1 MIVRQRYGAKD
12 MSRFVRASRLLAV
25 VAAIAGLAA
34 CGNLVDPDLPANAER
49 FTPPPV
55 YARWWSM
62 TQSCSGLSGDLSAV
76 TWFMVPGVST
86 VSLNGKAVEGY
97 WSLAGN
103 RIVIAGAGRLSGGIV
118 RHEMLHAL
126 MKAGGHPRAKFLNDC
141 GGVVYCAEAC
151 ISDAGPTPSP
161 DPAAIQIGPEPLEV
175 RVDVEPATPS
185 RGVDDGFFA
194 VIVSVRNPSTS
205 PVVVQL
211 PPQPIGGGATTYAFD
226 VTGQSTVLSGFE
238 FALDP
243 SVSSFAVEETKRHVF
258 DFQIGKDVGS
268 RSLPPGTY
276 TLRAGYGGHLVGAA
290 PLVILP

>member
-1 MIVRQRYGAKD
+1 MTDV
-12 MSRFVRASRLLAV
+12 VRASRLFAAVGV
-25 VAAIAGLAA
+25 VAALVA
-34 CGNLVDPDLPANAER
+34 CGNLVDPDLPANAEQ
-49 FTPPPV
+49 FTSPPV

-103 RIVIAGAGRLSGGIV
+103 RIVIAGAGRLAGGIV

-126 MKAGGHPRAKFLNDC
+126 MKAGGHPRAKFLDDC
-141 GGVVYCAEAC
+141 GGVVYCTEAC
-151 ISDAGPTPSP
+151 IGDAGPP
-161 DPAAIQIGPEPLEV
+161 PAADPSAVQIGPEPLEV

-185 RGVDDGFFA
+185 RVVDDGFFA
-194 VIVSVRNPSTS
+194 VIVSVRNPRTS

-226 VTGQSTVLSGFE
+226 VTGQSTVLSGYE
-238 FALDP
+238 SALDL
-243 SVSSFAVEETKRHVF
+243 SVSSFAAGETKRHVF
-258 DFQIGKDVGS
+258 DFRIGSNVES

-276 TLRAGYGGHLVGAA
+276 ILRAGYGGHLVNAA
-290 PLVILP
+290 PLVLLP

>member
-1 MIVRQRYGAKD
+1 MTDVVRG
-12 MSRFVRASRLLAV
+12 SRLLAA
-25 VAAIAGLAA
+25 VAAVAVLAA
-34 CGNLVDPDLPANAER
+34 CGNLVDPDLPANAEE

-55 YARWWSM
+55 YVRWWSM

-103 RIVIAGAGRLSGGIV
+103 RIVIAGAGRLAGGIV

-126 MKAGGHPRAKFLNDC
+126 MKAAGHPRAKFLGEC
-141 GGVVYCAEAC
+141 GGVVYCTEAC
-151 ISDAGPTPSP
+151 ISDAGPPPSP
-161 DPAAIQIGPEPLEV
+161 DPAAVQIGPEPLEV

-185 RGVDDGFFA
+185 RAADDGFFA
-194 VIVSVRNPSTS
+194 VIVSVRNPRTS

-211 PPQPIGGGATTYAFD
+211 PPQPIGGGATSYVFD
-226 VTGQSTVLSGFE
+226 VAGQSTVLSGFE

-243 SVSSFAVEETKRHVF
+243 SVSSFGPGETKRHVF
-258 DFQIGKDVGS
+258 DFRIATDGAS

-276 TLRAGYGGHLVGAA
+276 TLRAGYGGHLVSAA
-290 PLVILP
+290 PLVLLP